1 MDAPQIEFRERKDR
15 IQNFIQSFF
24 VHSKRCGTAAHAHG
38 TTFGFACWIDAN
50 GNLRASSQAAANSSN
65 ALRFGERL
73 HVNLADALRE
83 DQFEFSFGFSRAAKK
98 YSDSPTTCL
107 RGFPKFA
114 HRRNFVPTAPPQEIF

>member
-65 ALRFGERL
+65 ALRFGEIL
-73 HVNLADALRE
+73 HVNLADALRADTFE
-83 DQFEFSFGFSRAAKK
+83 FRFEFS
-98 YSDSPTTCL
+98 SPG
-107 RGFPKFA
+107 RYY
-114 HRRNFVPTAPPQEIF
+114 